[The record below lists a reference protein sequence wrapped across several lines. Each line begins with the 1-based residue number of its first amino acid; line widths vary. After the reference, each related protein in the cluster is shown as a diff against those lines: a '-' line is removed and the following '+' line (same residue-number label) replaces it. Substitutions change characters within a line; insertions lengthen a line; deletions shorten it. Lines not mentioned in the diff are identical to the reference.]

1 MEYKEKALGTGK
13 VRVYTFGDLKLHAY
27 ETGDGLAD
35 ECYVIESANELVG
48 IEIPTFEANIKEYK
62 DYIDTIGKPLNNV
75 FIDLH
80 PVGASFFDGVKF
92 IGTKGA
98 KEAIANGSTRG
109 TLNALSGIPGF
120 DSKDTA
126 EISEFVDGKTTI
138 DGVEYEIK
146 DYGDEYD
153 IIIPAMNV
161 VYTHMLGSIVH
172 SIVGGV
178 AGADAMLEKLNGY
191 KKAGYDLILTSH
203 FVPEGQEAVDAKIA
217 YIENEKKIAGES
229 KDAEEFKAKMKE
241 AYPDYLGEN
250 YLDMSAGFFFA

>member
-1 MEYKEKALGTGK
+1 MEYKEITLATGK
-13 VRVYTFGDLKLHAY
+13 VRVYTFGELKLHAY
-27 ETGDGLAD
+27 ETSDGLAD
-35 ECYVIESANELVG
+35 ECYIVESNNELVG

-62 DYIDTIGKPLNNV
+62 DYAKSLGKPLNNIFV
-75 FIDLH
+75 DLH
-80 PVGASFFDGVKF
+80 PVGASFFEGVKF

-109 TLNALSGIPGF
+109 TINFLSGMPGF
-120 DSKDTA
+120 NAKDIA
-126 EISEFVDGKTTI
+126 DISEFVDGKTVI

-161 VYTHMLGSIVH
+161 IYTHMLGSIVH
-172 SIVGGV
+172 SIVAGV

-191 KKAGYDLILTSH
+191 KKVGYDLILTSH

-217 YIENEKKIAGES
+217 YIENEKKIASES